1 MSEAEDTER
10 GERSD
15 TTSQTTPPAVPLL
28 RRLLPRLLPW
38 ASLLIGVVS
47 AVFSRRTPERAPLI
61 VAIAAG
67 GWVVVVV
74 AAVALRRWQGVD
86 RRGRAVRFL
95 AVAASQ
101 FVLQSLLAFPVP
113 FFARALSV
121 QHVPFVVVY
130 VVVVVIA
137 FWDPLYRR
145 VAESTPGVVALQG
158 FAAFV
163 SLLTVL
169 PVLGLDNARTFVVA
183 GVVVAVGVPL
193 LLIVSGSASPSRRG
207 FSGVAGLAC
216 IVVVGVVLVG
226 APLVPPAPLSLARAS
241 LAAAVV
247 DKEPVDV
254 KAVFAPGAVVF
265 CHTAISA
272 PLGLKDKLVH
282 VWSVDG
288 RMIQT
293 VPLEVSGGRGQGFR
307 TWSRLAAAPRGRLH
321 CQVETALGQVVG
333 GVDAVVS
340 GKQSVGVPPTG

>member
-1 MSEAEDTER
+1 VSEAEST
-10 GERSD
+10 GGASKD
-15 TTSQTTPPAVPLL
+15 TTAESTLSAKPLL
-28 RRLLPRLLPW
+28 RRVLPRLLPW
-38 ASLLIGVVS
+38 GSLAIGIGS
-47 AVFSRRTPERAPLI
+47 AIFSRRTPERAPLI

-67 GWVVVVV
+67 GWLVVVV
-74 AAVALRRWQGVD
+74 AAIVLRRLQGTD
-86 RRGRAVRFL
+86 RRGRALRFL

-113 FFARALSV
+113 FFARALGW

-145 VAESTPGVVALQG
+145 VAEYAPGVVALQG

-183 GVVVAVGVPL
+183 GVVVAVGAPL
-193 LLIVSGSASPSRRG
+193 LLIMAGSSSPSRRG
-207 FSGVAGLAC
+207 FSGIAGLAC
-216 IVVVGVVLVG
+216 VVVVGLVLVG
-226 APLVPPAPLSLARAS
+226 APLVPAAPLALTRAS
-241 LAAAVV
+241 LAGAVV
-247 DKEPVDV
+247 DKEPVGV
-254 KAVFAPGAVVF
+254 AGAFVVDSVVF

-272 PLGLKDKLVH
+272 PLGLRDKLVH

-288 RMIQT
+288 RVIQT

-307 TWSRLAAAPRGRLH
+307 TWSRLGTAPRGRLR

-333 GVDAVVS
+333 SVDAVVR
-340 GKQSVGVPPTG
+340 